1 MKDGVTK
8 AAYYA
13 DGRSR
18 RCTLCPLQPCTDTE
32 LQVCTRAF
40 VEGFRKGANWR
51 KNQPYSP
58 SNSEIPNN

>member
-51 KNQPYSP
+51 KNQPKK
-58 SNSEIPNN
+58 